1 MKNAIGTTR
10 RRLTPPI
17 KRQKFND
24 RHTASR
30 EPREL
35 RPQSG
40 PRAENVCCS
49 GSPPSLEHPP
59 QSLCLVSV
67 PGRGAKGALERG
79 GGRRLDTHSGAPP
92 APSRAASSCHQL
104 DRTRAEFLACGGG
117 GSFPAVPILVSSM
130 ALQTA
135 QGRGSEN
142 SERGELLRGFCP
154 AIASL
159 NSYECV
165 ASDKPRTTS
174 LISSPSQPTYATF
187 SSTRR

>member
-1 MKNAIGTTR
+1 MKNAFGTPR
-10 RRLTPPI
+10 RRFTPPI

-92 APSRAASSCHQL
+92 APAGLPVRA
-104 DRTRAEFLACGGG
+104 TNWTERAPSFWPRGGG
-117 GSFPAVPILVSSM
+117 RSFPAIPILVSSK

-135 QGRGSEN
+135 QGRGSDN
-142 SERGELLRGFCP
+142 SERESR
-154 AIASL
+154 
-159 NSYECV
+159 NSYV
-165 ASDKPRTTS
+165 TT
-174 LISSPSQPTYATF
+174 LACSQLVPDADA
-187 SSTRR
+187 